1 MKLMSEF
8 DLNKKSGARMTLS
21 EKLFFPELLKGMKL
35 TIGHVWK
42 NLRGVD
48 KMPTVG
54 YPEVR
59 NPFPKR
65 FRGMHRLLKKE
76 DGAPRCT
83 ACMCCA
89 TACPAGC
96 IHIIS
101 AENID
106 PHVEKFPERFD
117 IDELKCVA
125 CGLCVEACPVDAI
138 RMDTGRPVDPG
149 YNRGQFIYTK
159 EQLLA
164 FEPLPGSENPPV

>member
-1 MKLMSEF
+1 MSEF
-8 DLNKKSGARMTLS
+8 DLNPKAGERMTLS
-21 EKLFFPELLKGMKL
+21 EKLFFPELLKGMKI
-35 TIGHVWK
+35 TIGHLLK
-42 NLRGVD
+42 NLRNVD
-48 KMPTVG
+48 KMPTVS
-54 YPEVR
+54 YPEQR

-65 FRGMHRLLKKE
+65 FRGQHRLLKKD
-76 DGAPRCT
+76 DGTPRCT

-89 TACPAGC
+89 TSCPAGC

-101 AENID
+101 AESPD

-138 RMDTGRPVDPG
+138 RMDTGRPVDPA
-149 YNRGQFIYTK
+149 YTRNQFIYTK